1 MLRKHLLRGLWD
13 RPLEIGESHRLVSGE
28 MREEGHLPT
37 PVDTAERFTQTIG
50 ADLPIVDI
58 RSGCIRH
65 SYLFVATPLNSAVLH
80 LFSVRLTISASMKFV
95 YKLKQLQNRFK
106 TSSLAFLLC
115 VLTGPGALAQTEKS
129 GFIKTSDGIRIHYVE
144 AGQGDP
150 IVFIPGWRMPAW
162 IWQKQ
167 IDGLANKYRVIAVD
181 PRSQGESDKPN
192 YGHLPETRAR
202 DYKQVVDQLGLKQPV
217 LIGWSMG
224 CGELLSYVEQFGE
237 DGIRGLV
244 LVDGLIPASANPKI
258 VSMMNDWLVQLQ
270 RDRQKEAEAFVRS
283 MYKKPETE
291 AYLERVV
298 QASMKVPTDTTVALL
313 HNMVEDTGFS
323 NAFARINRQMLFVYE
338 PALQPNADFLKAK
351 LGDRVQLA
359 RFDGDGHALFVDD
372 PEKFNQVVDDF
383 VRSLPSSDEQET
395 KSPAPKR

>member
-1 MLRKHLLRGLWD
+1 
-13 RPLEIGESHRLVSGE
+13 
-28 MREEGHLPT
+28 MREDRHLPT
-37 PVDTAERFTQTIG
+37 PVDTAECLSQTIG
-50 ADLPIVDI
+50 ADLPIMDI
-58 RSGCIRH
+58 RSGCIRD

-80 LFSVRLTISASMKFV
+80 LFSARLTMSAGMKFV
-95 YKLKQLQNRFK
+95 YNLKELQDRCKN
-106 TSSLAFLLC
+106 SSLVLLLC

-144 AGQGDP
+144 AGKGDP

-167 IDGLANKYRVIAVD
+167 IDGLSNKYRVIAVD

-202 DYKQVVDQLGLKQPV
+202 DYKQLVDQLGLKQPV

-244 LVDGLIPASANPKI
+244 LVDGLIPADQNPEI

-270 RDRQKEAEAFVRS
+270 RDRQKEAEVFVRS
-283 MYKKPETE
+283 MYKKPETK
-291 AYLERVV
+291 AYLQRVV

-313 HNMVEDTGFS
+313 HNMVEDTDFS
-323 NAFARINRQMLFVYE
+323 NAFARINRPMLFVYE

-351 LGDRVQLA
+351 LGDRVRFEL
-359 RFDGDGHALFVDD
+359 FDGDGHALFVDD
-372 PEKFNQVVDDF
+372 PEKFNRVVDDF
-383 VRSLPSSDEQET
+383 VQSLP
-395 KSPAPKR
+395 R